1 MTNLTP
7 NSSFSV
13 TLRLQIPNRVGM
25 LASVT
30 QAIAST
36 GGNLG
41 QIDLIEQT
49 REESIRDITV
59 DAASTEHAETIVQ
72 SVKELSDIKV
82 IDVYD
87 RTFNLHRGGKI
98 SIVSRIPLKSVS
110 DLAMAYTPGVGRIC
124 KAIAENIKNPVL
136 VINESTSFPGTIR
149 NFIKPLI
156 EKLSASKVEHLYAIS
171 PERVDPGRVDWDQK
185 NTPRL
190 YAGLTPEA
198 SRQTRDFYSS
208 FCDNLVEVSS
218 PEVAE
223 AAKLFENTFRQV
235 NIALVNEF
243 AQIAHALGISVH
255 ETLEAANTKPYGFMK
270 FSPSAGVGGHCIPVD
285 PSYLAHVAEGLG
297 VPATF
302 IERANEVNL
311 EMPKY
316 VVARVAADNGGS
328 LSGKS
333 VQVIGISYKPNVAD
347 TRETPAELVIEELK
361 RQGAKVTWHDAV
373 VGTWHGQ
380 ESSALGGSEIAIVV
394 TLHDAVDKKAVL
406 ASAPYVFDTTGKL
419 TGAKGL

>member
-1 MTNLTP
+1 MEETSLMAKVAIIGQGYVGLTIAAFASKA
-7 NSSFSV
+7 NQVVGFDNN
-13 TLRLQIPNRVGM
+13 QRVVDQLNQGISHIEGVDSAA
-25 LASVT
+25 LKS
-30 QAIAST
+30 AIAA
-36 GGNLG
+36 GNY
-41 QIDLIEQT
+41 
-49 REESIRDITV
+49 R
-59 DAASTEHAETIVQ
+59 AST
-72 SVKELSDIKV
+72 SGSDISGAEIVV
-82 IDVYD
+82 IAVPTPLDAD
-87 RTFNLHRGGKI
+87 RK
-98 SIVSRIPLKSVS
+98 P
-110 DLAMAYTPGVGRIC
+110 DLAFIESAC
-124 KAIAENIKNPVL
+124 KTIAENITHPVL

-156 EKLSASKVEHLYAIS
+156 EKLSANKIEHLYAIS

-190 YAGLTPEA
+190 FAGLTPEA
-198 SRQTRDFYSS
+198 SKKTRDFYST

-270 FSPSAGVGGHCIPVD
+270 FNPSAGVGGHCIPVD

-316 VVARVAADNGGS
+316 VVSRVAADNGGS
-328 LSGKS
+328 LKGKN
-333 VQVIGISYKPNVAD
+333 VQVIGVAYKPNVAD
-347 TRETPAELVIEELK
+347 TRETPAELVIAELK

-373 VGTWHGQ
+373 VGSWHGE

>member
-1 MTNLTP
+1 MEETSLMAKVAIIGQGYVGLTIAAFASKA
-7 NSSFSV
+7 NQVVGFDNN
-13 TLRLQIPNRVGM
+13 QRVVHQLNQGISHIEGVDSGA
-25 LASVT
+25 LKS
-30 QAIAST
+30 AIAA
-36 GGNLG
+36 GNY
-41 QIDLIEQT
+41 
-49 REESIRDITV
+49 R
-59 DAASTEHAETIVQ
+59 ASTCG
-72 SVKELSDIKV
+72 SDISGAAIVV
-82 IDVYD
+82 IAVPTPLDPD
-87 RTFNLHRGGKI
+87 RK
-98 SIVSRIPLKSVS
+98 P
-110 DLAMAYTPGVGRIC
+110 DLAFIESAC
-124 KAIAENIKNPVL
+124 KTIAENITHPVL

-156 EKLSASKVEHLYAIS
+156 EKLSTNKIEHLYAIS

-198 SRQTRDFYSS
+198 SKKTRDFYST

-255 ETLEAANTKPYGFMK
+255 ETLDAANTKPYGFMK
-270 FSPSAGVGGHCIPVD
+270 FNPSAGVGGHCIPVD

-316 VVARVAADNGGS
+316 VVSRVAADNGGS
-328 LSGKS
+328 LKGKN
-333 VQVIGISYKPNVAD
+333 VQVIGVAYKPNVAD
-347 TRETPAELVIEELK
+347 TRETPAELVIEELN

-373 VGTWHGQ
+373 VGSWHGE
-380 ESSALGGSEIAIVV
+380 ESTALGGSEIAIVV
-394 TLHDAVDKKAVL
+394 TLHDMVDKKAVL

>member
-1 MTNLTP
+1 MEETSLMAKVAIIGQGYVGLTIAAFASRA
-7 NSSFSV
+7 NQVVGFDNN
-13 TLRLQIPNRVGM
+13 QRVVDQLNQGISHIEGVDG
-25 LASVT
+25 AAIKS
-30 QAIAST
+30 AIAA
-36 GGNLG
+36 GNY
-41 QIDLIEQT
+41 
-49 REESIRDITV
+49 R
-59 DAASTEHAETIVQ
+59 AST
-72 SVKELSDIKV
+72 SGSDISDAEIVV
-82 IDVYD
+82 IAVP
-87 RTFNLHRGGKI
+87 T
-98 SIVSRIPLKSVS
+98 PLDAVRKP
-110 DLAMAYTPGVGRIC
+110 DLAFIESAC
-124 KAIAENIKNPVL
+124 KTIAENINHSVL

-156 EKLSASKVEHLYAIS
+156 EKLSANKIEHLYAIS

-198 SRQTRDFYSS
+198 SKKTRDFYST

-270 FSPSAGVGGHCIPVD
+270 FNPSAGVGGHCIPVD

-316 VVARVAADNGGS
+316 VVSRVAADNGGS
-328 LSGKS
+328 LKGKS
-333 VQVIGISYKPNVAD
+333 VQVIGVAYKPNVAD

-373 VGTWHGQ
+373 VGSWHG
-380 ESSALGGSEIAIVV
+380 EDSTALGGSEIAIVV
-394 TLHDAVDKKAVL
+394 TLHDAVHKKAVL

-419 TGAKGL
+419 SGAKGL